1 MNWFSLSQYLEASI
15 SDYKKSISNT
25 KSKIKEWFSD
35 PFEDRGR
42 YISYAFTFI
51 QIIVFIG
58 LISASDGTSSDD
70 DYYYGLAAMWFVGT
84 TILRAILW
92 LWASWNRRS
101 PMDET
106 EISWSKGNENLESLN
121 ENNNVVKDLRE
132 LADLKAKGLI
142 DDEEFKSAKRKLL
155 E

>member
-1 MNWFSLSQYLEASI
+1 MNWFLQAFMASI
-15 SDYKKSISNT
+15 SNAKNKTKKWFSDT
-25 KSKIKEWFSD
+25 YMMTKEWFSD
-35 PFEDRGR
+35 PYEDRGR

-70 DYYYGLAAMWFVGT
+70 YYGLAALWLVGT

-106 EISWSKGNENLESLN
+106 EILWSKVNENLESLN
-121 ENNNVVKDLRE
+121 ENNSVVRDLRE